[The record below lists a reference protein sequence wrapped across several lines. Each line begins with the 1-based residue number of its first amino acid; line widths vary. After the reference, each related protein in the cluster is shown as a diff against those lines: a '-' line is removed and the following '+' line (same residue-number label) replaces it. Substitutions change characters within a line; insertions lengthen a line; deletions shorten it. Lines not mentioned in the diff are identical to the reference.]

1 MESIK
6 FEEEFKKIGVVDK
19 LEEFKL
25 RQTNELINTIE
36 RLRLASI
43 K

>member
-6 FEEEFKKIGVVDK
+6 FEEEFKKIGAIDK

-25 RQTNELINTIE
+25 RQTNELIEIIE
-36 RLRLASI
+36 KLRLAFI